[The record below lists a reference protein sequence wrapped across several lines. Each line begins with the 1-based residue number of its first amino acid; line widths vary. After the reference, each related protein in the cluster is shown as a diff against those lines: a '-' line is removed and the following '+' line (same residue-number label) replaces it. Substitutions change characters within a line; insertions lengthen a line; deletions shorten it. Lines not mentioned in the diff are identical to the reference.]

1 RPITCL
7 FHFLLLAPGKMAS
20 WRTFWALV
28 LSGFFLAGD
37 FKSIQDG
44 ASTKNAETPAHVND
58 WKWKATAEQDP
69 GKKRAEMPP
78 ALPTA
83 STLLMAL
90 QEKTISFAMETMTK
104 IAFTPKNVLP
114 ETKSQA
120 KSKHLPLEITK
131 PWPWLVEVTSK
142 PTQAPLSTVSSGQDT
157 ETAGPVSKR
166 KDSFHSS
173 FKKVTPSSA
182 VLDDP
187 STASPHDLTD
197 NSGFSTATQ
206 KHPPKDLK
214 SKIKPPLI
222 TATSATPQ
230 HLDEILSTSQTLVDN
245 TEFSAATQKHPPK
258 DLKSNIKPPLITA
271 TSATPQHLDEILS
284 TSQTL
289 VDDTEF
295 SVATQKHS
303 LGSGRPGLNPRA
315 RPLLTTSE
323 PHKTWKR
330 LDEMVSTSLAFSTR
344 SPRRSLGATTSGS
357 SAVTQGK
364 PPLANDT
371 SLLIGKC
378 LLAILLLALV
388 AAIFIVCSGVLA
400 IMLWRQ
406 KRAYRLGQANH
417 TEMVC
422 ISSLLSAEKEEE
434 EEEEERRR
442 RRQSKV
448 KRVQLLGDTAS
459 ETEADNLTL
468 NSFLPEH

>member
-1 RPITCL
+1 
-7 FHFLLLAPGKMAS
+7 MAS
-20 WRTFWALV
+20 WWTFWALV
-28 LSGFFLAGD
+28 LSGFFLSGD

-44 ASTKNAETPAHVND
+44 ASTKNVETPANTND
-58 WKWKATAEQDP
+58 WKWKAAAEGGNRSSPLIPQEIPQDQV
-69 GKKRAEMPP
+69 KKHAKMPP
-78 ALPTA
+78 ALATA
-83 STLLMAL
+83 STLLKIL
-90 QEKTISFAMETMTK
+90 QEKTTSFPTETMTK

-120 KSKHLPLEITK
+120 KSKHLPLEMTK
-131 PWPWLVEVTSK
+131 SWPWLVEVTSK
-142 PTQAPLSTVSSGQDT
+142 PTQAPLSTVTSGQDT

-166 KDSFHSS
+166 KDGLHSS

-182 VLDDP
+182 SLDDP
-187 STASPHDLTD
+187 STASPHDLTG

-230 HLDEILSTSQTLVDN
+230 HLDEILST
-245 TEFSAATQKHPPK
+245 P
-258 DLKSNIKPPLITA
+258 
-271 TSATPQHLDEILS
+271 
-284 TSQTL
+284 QTL

-295 SVATQKHS
+295 SAATQKHS

-315 RPLLTTSE
+315 KPLLTTSE
-323 PHKTWKR
+323 PHKTWKW
-330 LDEMVSTSLAFSTR
+330 LDEVVSTSLAFSTR

-357 SAVTQGK
+357 SATTQGK

-406 KRAYRLGQANH
+406 RRAYRLGQANH

-434 EEEEERRR
+434 EEEEEERRR
-442 RRQSKV
+442 RRRSKV

-468 NSFLPEH
+468 NSFLPDH

>member
-1 RPITCL
+1 
-7 FHFLLLAPGKMAS
+7 MAS
-20 WRTFWALV
+20 WWTFWVLV
-28 LSGFFLAGD
+28 LSGFFLSGD

-44 ASTKNAETPAHVND
+44 ASMKNAETPASTND
-58 WKWKATAEQDP
+58 WKWKAAAAEGGNGSSPLIPQENQDP
-69 GKKRAEMPP
+69 VKKHAEMSP

-83 STLLMAL
+83 STLL
-90 QEKTISFAMETMTK
+90 KTTSFPTEIMTK
-104 IAFTPKNVLP
+104 IAFTPKNGLP
-114 ETKSQA
+114 ETKNQT
-120 KSKHLPLEITK
+120 KSKHLPLEMTK
-131 PWPWLVEVTSK
+131 SWSWLVEGTSK
-142 PTQAPLSTVSSGQDT
+142 PTQAPISTVTSEQDS

-166 KDSFHSS
+166 KDSLHSS

-182 VLDDP
+182 FLDDP

-206 KHPPKDLK
+206 KLTPKDLK
-214 SKIKPPLI
+214 SKIK
-222 TATSATPQ
+222 
-230 HLDEILSTSQTLVDN
+230 H
-245 TEFSAATQKHPPK
+245 
-258 DLKSNIKPPLITA
+258 PLITA

-295 SVATQKHS
+295 SAVTQKHS

-315 RPLLTTSE
+315 KPLLTTSE
-323 PHKTWKR
+323 PHKTWKW

-344 SPRRSLGATTSGS
+344 SPRQSLGFTTSGS
-357 SAVTQGK
+357 SATTQGK
-364 PPLANDT
+364 PSLANDT

-406 KRAYRLGQANH
+406 KRADRLGQANH

-442 RRQSKV
+442 RRRQSKV
-448 KRVQLLGDTAS
+448 KRVQLRDTGS

>member
-1 RPITCL
+1 
-7 FHFLLLAPGKMAS
+7 MAS

-230 HLDEILSTSQTLVDN
+230 HLDEILSTSQTL
-245 TEFSAATQKHPPK
+245 
-258 DLKSNIKPPLITA
+258 
-271 TSATPQHLDEILS
+271 
-284 TSQTL
+284 TL